1 MAAKKRAD
9 EELSAYCKALEHPI
23 RVEIVRIL
31 LRRRECGCGDLVSE
45 LPIAQSTVS
54 QHLKVLKHAE
64 LIVEEVEGP
73 RRGYGLNRDALE
85 RLKELIAEL

>member
-1 MAAKKRAD
+1 MATRKRAD
-9 EELSAYCKALEHPI
+9 EELSLFCKALGHPI

-31 LRRRECGCGDLVSE
+31 LRRRECGCGDLVDE
-45 LPIAQSTVS
+45 LPVAQSTVS
-54 QHLKVLKHAE
+54 QHLKVLKHAG
-64 LIVEEVEGP
+64 LIVGEVEGP